1 MVQIEA
7 TDLILRSGSETDGEA
22 LYRNLWSQPDVF
34 RYMFNKPS
42 PNLEA
47 GLKRTAAYVQM
58 HKEVSTE
65 FFVCE
70 KTTGEAFGVA
80 GIKEL
85 SLGKWTFTD
94 IAIGPAF
101 QGKGYGKQIVRAL
114 LKLAF
119 EKHGATEVSYDCF
132 AKNNTSKALAIACG
146 FSYAHSA
153 EAELKKNGEAV
164 ILDYYRIGE
173 RP

>member
-1 MVQIEA
+1 MVQIEV
-7 TDLILRSGSETDGEA
+7 TDLILRPGCEADGEA
-22 LYRNLWSQPDVF
+22 LHRNLWSQPDVF

-42 PNLEA
+42 PDLEA

-70 KTTGEAFGVA
+70 KTTGEAIGIA

-85 SLGKWTFTD
+85 SPGKWTITD
-94 IAIGPAF
+94 IAIGSAF
-101 QGKGYGKQIVRAL
+101 QGKGYGKQIVMAL

-119 EKHGATEVSYDCF
+119 EKHGATEVCYDCF
-132 AKNNTSKALAIACG
+132 AENTASKALALACG
-146 FSYAHSA
+146 FS
-153 EAELKKNGEAV
+153 
-164 ILDYYRIGE
+164 
-173 RP
+173 